1 MSEWEKKVNWMFSR
15 YGEEDLAGAKSLVDQ
30 CPADDPDTEI
40 NLACLLF
47 KESRFTE
54 ALAKFQVDKCFLV
67 FFSFFNETK
76 AQRSEGT
83 TATGTQLI
91 VLKCTT
97 KII

>member
-1 MSEWEKKVNWMFSR
+1 MSEWEKKLNWMFSR

-54 ALAKFQVDKCFLV
+54 ALAKFQVDKCFL
-67 FFSFFNETK
+67 FFCFFFNETK
-76 AQRSEGT
+76 AQRNNRN

-91 VLKCTT
+91 VLKCTK